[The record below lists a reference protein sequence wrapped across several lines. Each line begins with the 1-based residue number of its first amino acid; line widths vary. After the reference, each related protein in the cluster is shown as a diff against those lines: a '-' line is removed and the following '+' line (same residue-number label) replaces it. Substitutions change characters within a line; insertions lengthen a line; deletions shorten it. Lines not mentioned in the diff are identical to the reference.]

1 MRQLI
6 MLFSLFVFCT
16 VMAQKPHRVKASYTY
31 TSDNM
36 DESPKHAIETAFLR
50 ARYEALKESFGERV
64 SSQTNMTLSNDNGH
78 SSVKFIQR
86 GGSEIKADWL
96 KTIKEE
102 VLDQRLEDGFM
113 IVTVYV
119 EGMARETASA
129 GVDFEYHILRNGTTL
144 DKEDDNFNDGD
155 RICMIFKAP
164 TNGYLAVYMLD
175 EARAYC
181 MLPYKEQVDGVY
193 RIKANKQYIFF
204 SKEHAVDEEKYYN
217 LKNVAITNK
226 AVEENEICVVF
237 SRHPFTKKTDED
249 GKQISSR
256 LTLVR
261 NVDIEAFNEWLYK
274 CQSHDPE
281 MRVDR
286 HSIFIKK

>member
-1 MRQLI
+1 
-6 MLFSLFVFCT
+6 
-16 VMAQKPHRVKASYTY
+16 
-31 TSDNM
+31 M

-64 SSQTNMTLSNDNGH
+64 SSQTNMTLSNENGH

-102 VLDQRLEDGFM
+102 VLDQRLKDGFM

-119 EGMARETASA
+119 EGMARETVSA

-155 RICMIFKAP
+155 RICMTFQAP
-164 TNGYLAVYMLD
+164 VNGYLAVYMLD
-175 EARAYC
+175 ESRAYC

-193 RIKANKQYIFF
+193 RIKANKQYVFF
-204 SKEHAVDEEKYYN
+204 AKEYAVGEEQLYN
-217 LKNVAITNK
+217 VNNFAITNK
-226 AVEENEICVVF
+226 AVEENEVCVVF
-237 SRHPFTKKTDED
+237 SQHPFTKKTDEE
-249 GKQISSR
+249 GKQINSR
-256 LTLVR
+256 FKLIR
-261 NVDIEAFNEWLYK
+261 NVDIETFNDWLYK
-274 CQSHDPE
+274 CQSNDPK

-286 HSIFIKK
+286 RTIIIKNKKPTSTLPTH